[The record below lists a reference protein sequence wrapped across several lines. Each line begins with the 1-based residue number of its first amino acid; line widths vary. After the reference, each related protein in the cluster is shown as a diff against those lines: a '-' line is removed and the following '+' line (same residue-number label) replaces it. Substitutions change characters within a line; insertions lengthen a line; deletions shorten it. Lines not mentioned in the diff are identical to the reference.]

1 MKTYVKKCI
10 DLVSKLLTITTAH
23 YVYITIKYRYHYH
36 YKFQYVAGVITQRG

>member
-23 YVYITIKYRYHYH
+23 YVLLPLSKDIIIIIN
-36 YKFQYVAGVITQRG
+36 FNMSQVL